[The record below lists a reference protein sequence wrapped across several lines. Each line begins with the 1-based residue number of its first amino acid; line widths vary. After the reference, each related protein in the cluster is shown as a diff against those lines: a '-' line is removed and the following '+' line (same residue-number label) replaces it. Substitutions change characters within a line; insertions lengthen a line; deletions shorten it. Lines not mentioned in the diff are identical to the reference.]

1 MSSIGRRHLMGA
13 ALGGALAASPSV
25 SQASV
30 GSDSFIGFFGDRQ
43 AGVQTDAQQHLVLLG
58 IDLVHRDR
66 ETLARLMRLI
76 SDDASRLVFGSPA
89 LADTEPELAMN
100 PARLS
105 ITVGWGPD
113 IVHLLGH
120 QLPAMPKFSTDRLR
134 PQWGQTD
141 LLVQIGTDDMVSLS
155 HAQRVLVKDL
165 ATLAKVTWTQRGFRD
180 VAGAAGQSMRNLMG
194 QVDGTVNP
202 TTPQEFED
210 LVWSGNTTQVVVRRI
225 EIARDRWDLV
235 DRAGREFTIGRR
247 LDNGAP
253 LTGTR
258 ERDEPDFEATDTA
271 GFPVI
276 DAASH
281 MRRAR
286 GNARGAQLLR
296 RGYNYDDAE
305 GAGLLFIAFAKDLQ
319 AQFVP
324 MQRRLA
330 ELDLLN
336 RWITTIGSAHY
347 VVPPGAAQGSWIG
360 ADELG

>member
-1 MSSIGRRHLMGA
+1 MGA
-13 ALGGALAASPSV
+13 ALGGALAATPAATPSV

-30 GSDSFIGFFGDRQ
+30 GSDSFIAFFGDRQ
-43 AGVQTDAQQHLVLLG
+43 AGVQTDAQQHVVLLG
-58 IDLVHRDR
+58 IDLLHRDR
-66 ETLARLMRLI
+66 DTLARLMRLI
-76 SDDASRLVFGSPA
+76 SDDSSRLVYGSPA

-113 IVHLLGH
+113 IVRLLGH
-120 QLPAMPKFSTDRLR
+120 ELPAMPKFSTDRLR

-258 ERDEPDFEATDTA
+258 ERDEPDFEATDAA